1 MFSCNIEK
9 EYLLFFTQRFLFLI
23 IFTIILILPLLPGL
37 DEANLKV
44 SWPEK
49 RTEEGWRSSNKN
61 YLVSSDLTYIN

>member
-1 MFSCNIEK
+1 
-9 EYLLFFTQRFLFLI
+9 
-23 IFTIILILPLLPGL
+23 LPGL

-61 YLVSSDLTYIN
+61 YLVSSDLTYINLIQYNGIGRFRI